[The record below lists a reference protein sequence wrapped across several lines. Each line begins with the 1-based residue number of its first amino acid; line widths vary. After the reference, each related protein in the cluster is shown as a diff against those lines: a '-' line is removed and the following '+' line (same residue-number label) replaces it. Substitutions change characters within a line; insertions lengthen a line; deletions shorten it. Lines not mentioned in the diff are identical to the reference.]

1 MIFTR
6 IILKSMAIINLGLCC
21 INNTLRKNNIFNS
34 RTCIRRTYSVEKAK
48 ELALKN
54 VRDLIPMIEWNNQ
67 NNIKCFR
74 LASNL
79 FPHFTDSEVES
90 YTIDFAKPDLKIA
103 GDLAK
108 KYGMRILMHPGQF
121 NQVGAKNPK
130 VFQKTI
136 DQLSHLAEILDAMGI
151 DYNGVLII
159 HGGGMYGDKKKTM
172 VRWVKQFMIL
182 PEIVRRRLVLEHCE
196 RCYSLREVLSI
207 SLTLKKRGYS
217 LPVVFDSHHFD
228 CYDELHPD
236 EKSLNFKK
244 LAPIIIKSWGHRRPL
259 MHVSNQGSG
268 RVGHHSDFITNFP
281 SYFFHVRDVLGV
293 SFDVEVEAK
302 AKEAA
307 IFALRDLEPTL
318 E

>member
-1 MIFTR
+1 
-6 IILKSMAIINLGLCC
+6 MATINLGLCC

-48 ELALKN
+48 KLALQN
-54 VRDLIPMIEWNNQ
+54 VKDLIPMIEWNNK

-74 LASNL
+74 LTSNL
-79 FPHFTDSEVES
+79 FPHFTDNAVES
-90 YTIDFAKPDLKIA
+90 YTIDFARADLKIA
-103 GDLAK
+103 GDLAT

-121 NQVGAKNPK
+121 NQVGAMNSV
-130 VFQKTI
+130 VFDNTVA
-136 DQLSHLAEILDAMGI
+136 QLSHLAEILDAMGI
-151 DYNGVLII
+151 DSNGVLII

-196 RCYSLREVLSI
+196 RCYSLYEVLCI
-207 SLTLKKRGYS
+207 SLTLKKRGHI

-228 CYDELHPD
+228 CYEELHPD
-236 EKSLNFKK
+236 EKSLNFQK
-244 LAPIIIKSWGHRRPL
+244 LAPIIIRSWGDRRPL

-281 SYFFHVRDVLGV
+281 PYFFYVRDVLGV

-307 IFALRDLEPTL
+307 IFALRELEPTL

>member
-1 MIFTR
+1 
-6 IILKSMAIINLGLCC
+6 MATINLGLCC

-48 ELALKN
+48 KLALQN
-54 VRDLIPMIEWNNQ
+54 VKDLIPMIEWNNK

-74 LASNL
+74 LTSNL
-79 FPHFTDSEVES
+79 FPHFTDNVVES
-90 YTIDFAKPDLKIA
+90 YTIDFARADLKIA

-121 NQVGAKNPK
+121 NQVGAMNSV
-130 VFQKTI
+130 VFDNTVA
-136 DQLSHLAEILDAMGI
+136 QLSHLAEILDAMGI
-151 DYNGVLII
+151 DSNGVLII

-196 RCYSLREVLSI
+196 RCYSLYEVLCI
-207 SLTLKKRGYS
+207 SLTLKKRGHI

-228 CYDELHPD
+228 CYEELHPD
-236 EKSLNFKK
+236 EKSLNFQK
-244 LAPIIIKSWGHRRPL
+244 LAPIIIRSWGDRRPL

-281 SYFFHVRDVLGV
+281 PYFFYVRDVLGV

-307 IFALRDLEPTL
+307 IFALRELEPTL

>member
-1 MIFTR
+1 
-6 IILKSMAIINLGLCC
+6 MAIINLGLCC

-74 LASNL
+74 LTSNL

-136 DQLSHLAEILDAMGI
+136 DQLSHLAEILDAMELTI
-151 DYNGVLII
+151 
-159 HGGGMYGDKKKTM
+159 M
-172 VRWVKQFMIL
+172 V
-182 PEIVRRRLVLEHCE
+182 
-196 RCYSLREVLSI
+196 Y
-207 SLTLKKRGYS
+207 
-217 LPVVFDSHHFD
+217 
-228 CYDELHPD
+228 
-236 EKSLNFKK
+236 
-244 LAPIIIKSWGHRRPL
+244 
-259 MHVSNQGSG
+259 
-268 RVGHHSDFITNFP
+268 
-281 SYFFHVRDVLGV
+281 
-293 SFDVEVEAK
+293 
-302 AKEAA
+302 
-307 IFALRDLEPTL
+307 
-318 E
+318 

>member
-1 MIFTR
+1 MTN
-6 IILKSMAIINLGLCC
+6 ILKSMAIVNLGLCC

-34 RTCIRRTYSVEKAK
+34 RTCIRRTYSVKKAK
-48 ELALKN
+48 KLALQN
-54 VRDLIPMIEWNNQ
+54 VKDLIPMIEWNNK

-74 LASNL
+74 LTSNL
-79 FPHFTDSEVES
+79 FPHFTDNAVES
-90 YTIDFAKPDLKIA
+90 YTIDFARADLKIA
-103 GDLAK
+103 GDLAT

-121 NQVGAKNPK
+121 NQVGAMNSV
-130 VFQKTI
+130 VFDNTVA
-136 DQLSHLAEILDAMGI
+136 QLSHLAEILDAMGI
-151 DYNGVLII
+151 DSNGVLII

-196 RCYSLREVLSI
+196 RCYSLYEVLCI
-207 SLTLKKRGYS
+207 SLTLKKRGHI

-228 CYDELHPD
+228 CYEELHPD
-236 EKSLNFKK
+236 EKSLNFQK
-244 LAPIIIKSWGHRRPL
+244 LAPIIIRSWGDRRPL

-281 SYFFHVRDVLGV
+281 PYFFYVRDVLGV

-307 IFALRDLEPTL
+307 IFALRELEPTL

>member
-1 MIFTR
+1 MTN
-6 IILKSMAIINLGLCC
+6 ILKSMAIVNLGLCC

-34 RTCIRRTYSVEKAK
+34 RTCIRRTYSVKKAK
-48 ELALKN
+48 KLALQN
-54 VRDLIPMIEWNNQ
+54 VKDLIPMIEWNNK

-74 LASNL
+74 LTSNL
-79 FPHFTDSEVES
+79 FPHFTDNAVES
-90 YTIDFAKPDLKIA
+90 YTIDFARADLKIA
-103 GDLAK
+103 GDLAT

-121 NQVGAKNPK
+121 NQVGAMNSV
-130 VFQKTI
+130 VFDNTVA
-136 DQLSHLAEILDAMGI
+136 QLSHLAEILDAMGI
-151 DYNGVLII
+151 DSNGVLII

-196 RCYSLREVLSI
+196 RCYSLYEVLCI
-207 SLTLKKRGYS
+207 SLTLKKRGHI

-228 CYDELHPD
+228 CYEELHPD
-236 EKSLNFKK
+236 EKSLNFQK
-244 LAPIIIKSWGHRRPL
+244 LAPIIIRSWGDRRPL

-281 SYFFHVRDVLGV
+281 PYFFYVRDVLGV

>member
-1 MIFTR
+1 
-6 IILKSMAIINLGLCC
+6 MATINLGLCC

-34 RTCIRRTYSVEKAK
+34 RTCIRKTYSVEKAK
-48 ELALKN
+48 KLALQN
-54 VRDLIPMIEWNNQ
+54 VKDLIPMIEWNNK

-74 LASNL
+74 LTSNL
-79 FPHFTDSEVES
+79 FPHFTDNAVES
-90 YTIDFAKPDLKIA
+90 YTIDFARADLKIA

-121 NQVGAKNPK
+121 NQVGAMNSV
-130 VFQKTI
+130 VFDNTVA
-136 DQLSHLAEILDAMGI
+136 QLSHLAEILDAMGI
-151 DYNGVLII
+151 DSNGVLII

-196 RCYSLREVLSI
+196 RCYSLYEVLCI
-207 SLTLKKRGYS
+207 SLTLKKRGHI

-228 CYDELHPD
+228 CYEELHPD
-236 EKSLNFKK
+236 EKSLNFQK
-244 LAPIIIKSWGHRRPL
+244 LAPIIIRSWGDRRPL

-281 SYFFHVRDVLGV
+281 PYFFYVRDVLGV

-307 IFALRDLEPTL
+307 IFALRELEPTL